1 MISTGGSLIYKLF
14 SVLHFSSIPDLPSID
29 SIRFCVNVYHSY
41 LSKKSNTNCLS
52 SDEKLLKYKIKQLC
66 NTSFKLNSDVQLQNL
81 KEVISLLNS
90 LNSQKMFLLY
100 C

>member
-14 SVLHFSSIPDLPSID
+14 SILHFFGVSDLPSID
-29 SIRFCVNVYHSY
+29 SIRFCVNVYHFY
-41 LSKKSNTNCLS
+41 LSKKTNSSLP

-66 NTSFKLNSDVQLQNL
+66 NTSFKLDSDVQLQNL

-90 LNSQKMFLLY
+90 LNSKKMFLLY

>member
-41 LSKKSNTNCLS
+41 LSKKSNTSLS

-66 NTSFKLNSDVQLQNL
+66 YASFKLDSDVQLQNL